1 MVKNFIFVFQ
11 KEFSFVIVE
20 EPGESDDDRRIL
32 PRAIQS
38 SISGTIEDENDNRK
52 QQIVKK
58 KRKRFDKK
66 KN

>member
-1 MVKNFIFVFQ
+1 MVKNFIFCFQ

-58 KRKRFDKK
+58 KRKRFD
-66 KN
+66 